1 MKLQKP
7 FFLASNNV
15 DAQKKKESL
24 EKKFGNNSVD
34 NADVIVVLGGDGFM
48 LEAIKNQMEKN
59 LPLFGLNYGSVG
71 FLMNAVN
78 DEDLIE
84 RLNSSQSI
92 KIAPLSMTANTT
104 DGSEHNAIAIN
115 EVSLLRETHQAA
127 KIKISIDEK
136 VRLEELVC
144 DGVLLST
151 PSGST
156 AYNLSAHGPILPI
169 NADAQKKKGNLE
181 KKFGNNSTNNA
192 DVIVVLGGDGFM
204 LEAITNQMEK
214 SLPLFGLNYGS
225 VGFLMNAVNDEDL
238 IQRLNSSQSI
248 KISPLSMTANTAD
261 GSAHEAIA
269 INEVSLLR
277 ETHQAAKIKI
287 SIDGNVRL
295 DELVCDGVLLSTPS
309 GSTAY
314 NLSAHGPILPINADV
329 LALTPISAFR
339 PRRWKGAILNNKSE
353 VKFEVIDS
361 HKRPVSAVADSAEF
375 REIESVVIKQDNQK
389 SVELLFDA
397 QHSFEERILNE
408 QFKF

>member
-7 FFLASNNV
+7 FFLASNNEE
-15 DAQKKKESL
+15 AQKKKESL
-24 EKKFGNNSVD
+24 EKKFGNNSTD

-48 LEAIKNQMEKN
+48 LEAIK
-59 LPLFGLNYGSVG
+59 
-71 FLMNAVN
+71 
-78 DEDLIE
+78 
-84 RLNSSQSI
+84 
-92 KIAPLSMTANTT
+92 
-104 DGSEHNAIAIN
+104 
-115 EVSLLRETHQAA
+115 
-127 KIKISIDEK
+127 
-136 VRLEELVC
+136 
-144 DGVLLST
+144 
-151 PSGST
+151 
-156 AYNLSAHGPILPI
+156 
-169 NADAQKKKGNLE
+169 
-181 KKFGNNSTNNA
+181 
-192 DVIVVLGGDGFM
+192 
-204 LEAITNQMEK
+204 NQMEK

>member
-7 FFLASNNV
+7 FFLASNNA

-24 EKKFGNNSVD
+24 EKKFGSNSV
-34 NADVIVVLGGDGFM
+34 NSADVIVVLGGDGFM

-71 FLMNAVN
+71 FLMN
-78 DEDLIE
+78 
-84 RLNSSQSI
+84 
-92 KIAPLSMTANTT
+92 T
-104 DGSEHNAIAIN
+104 
-115 EVSLLRETHQAA
+115 
-127 KIKISIDEK
+127 
-136 VRLEELVC
+136 
-144 DGVLLST
+144 
-151 PSGST
+151 
-156 AYNLSAHGPILPI
+156 
-169 NADAQKKKGNLE
+169 
-181 KKFGNNSTNNA
+181 
-192 DVIVVLGGDGFM
+192 
-204 LEAITNQMEK
+204 
-214 SLPLFGLNYGS
+214 
-225 VGFLMNAVNDEDL
+225 VNDEDL

-248 KISPLSMTANTAD
+248 KIAPLSMTADTTD
-261 GSAHEAIA
+261 GSTHEAIA

-287 SIDGNVRL
+287 LIDKNVRL
-295 DELVCDGVLLSTPS
+295 EELVCDGVLLSTPS

-353 VKFEVIDS
+353 VKFEIIDS
-361 HKRPVSAVADSAEF
+361 KKRPVSAVADSVEV
-375 REIESVVIKQDNQK
+375 RNVNSVSVKQDSKNK
-389 SVELLFDA
+389 VELLFDS

>member
-7 FFLASNNV
+7 FFLASNNA

-24 EKKFGNNSVD
+24 EKKFGTNSVD

-71 FLMNAVN
+71 FLMN
-78 DEDLIE
+78 
-84 RLNSSQSI
+84 
-92 KIAPLSMTANTT
+92 T
-104 DGSEHNAIAIN
+104 
-115 EVSLLRETHQAA
+115 
-127 KIKISIDEK
+127 
-136 VRLEELVC
+136 
-144 DGVLLST
+144 
-151 PSGST
+151 
-156 AYNLSAHGPILPI
+156 
-169 NADAQKKKGNLE
+169 
-181 KKFGNNSTNNA
+181 
-192 DVIVVLGGDGFM
+192 
-204 LEAITNQMEK
+204 
-214 SLPLFGLNYGS
+214 
-225 VGFLMNAVNDEDL
+225 VNDEDL

-248 KISPLSMTANTAD
+248 KIAPLSMTADTTD
-261 GSAHEAIA
+261 GSTHEAIA

-287 SIDGNVRL
+287 SIDKNVRL
-295 DELVCDGVLLSTPS
+295 EELVCDGVLLSTPS

-353 VKFEVIDS
+353 VKFEIIDS
-361 HKRPVSAVADSAEF
+361 KKRPVSAVADSVEV
-375 REIESVVIKQDNQK
+375 RNVNSVSVKQDSKNK
-389 SVELLFDA
+389 VELLFDS

>member
-7 FFLASNNV
+7 FFLASNNAN
-15 DAQKKKESL
+15 AQKKKE
-24 EKKFGNNSVD
+24 
-34 NADVIVVLGGDGFM
+34 
-48 LEAIKNQMEKN
+48 
-59 LPLFGLNYGSVG
+59 
-71 FLMNAVN
+71 
-78 DEDLIE
+78 
-84 RLNSSQSI
+84 
-92 KIAPLSMTANTT
+92 
-104 DGSEHNAIAIN
+104 
-115 EVSLLRETHQAA
+115 
-127 KIKISIDEK
+127 
-136 VRLEELVC
+136 
-144 DGVLLST
+144 
-151 PSGST
+151 
-156 AYNLSAHGPILPI
+156 
-169 NADAQKKKGNLE
+169 NLE
-181 KKFGNNSTNNA
+181 KKFGNNSTDNA